1 MNGIKGTW
9 YSITWKPRNYSDSR
23 SLYELKNCP
32 AFIFIELGDSASK
45 STIEQGFEHVYID
58 EMFKTEIFVKD
69 SSGEQLP
76 THYRQDGLQ
85 PKESASYDNWLIEYH
100 KTCQNE
106 IDRIKTKQQL
116 FLKNAYLEYASQIIR
131 HDMHSGINT
140 YLPRGLASLKK
151 RLTDDIIKE
160 HKLQMGM
167 KLLENGL
174 KHTQNVYKGV
184 YAFTN
189 LVREKSV
196 LEKKEINLQQAMTD
210 YLMLTSYHPQ
220 VELIDLPTLTINESL
235 FCTALD
241 NLIRNGLR
249 YNDSADKLVKV
260 YYSENVITVEDNGRG
275 ISQEEFD
282 YYCEPYRR
290 NTNQKEKGTG
300 LGLNIVLA
308 ILTEHDCFMSVEK
321 MEKGTK
327 IRIKIL

>member
-1 MNGIKGTW
+1 
-9 YSITWKPRNYSDSR
+9 
-23 SLYELKNCP
+23 
-32 AFIFIELGDSASK
+32 
-45 STIEQGFEHVYID
+45 
-58 EMFKTEIFVKD
+58 
-69 SSGEQLP
+69 
-76 THYRQDGLQ
+76 
-85 PKESASYDNWLIEYH
+85 
-100 KTCQNE
+100 
-106 IDRIKTKQQL
+106 
-116 FLKNAYLEYASQIIR
+116 
-131 HDMHSGINT
+131 
-140 YLPRGLASLKK
+140 
-151 RLTDDIIKE
+151 
-160 HKLQMGM
+160 
-167 KLLENGL
+167 
-174 KHTQNVYKGV
+174 
-184 YAFTN
+184 
-189 LVREKSV
+189 
-196 LEKKEINLQQAMTD
+196 MTD